1 MWIFQENK
9 YPLTMWIFQ
18 ENKYPLTRWFQENI
32 YPLTMWI
39 FQENK
44 YPLTMWI
51 FQENKYP
58 LTRWIFQENKYP
70 LTMAKGLNT
79 TQPLHL
85 VNFLR
90 YFFCRNT
97 FLASKDNTSHKIKFK
112 EWHSFVMM
120 WKGVDRGGEFRKLN
134 FNFLFR
140 D

>member
-1 MWIFQENK
+1 MLMGDCFIYLRWIFQENK

-32 YPLTMWI
+32 
-39 FQENK
+39 

-90 YFFCRNT
+90 YLFCRNT

-120 WKGVDRGGEFRKLN
+120 WKGVDRWGKLN
-134 FNFLFR
+134 SNFLFR